1 MAKSYVD
8 KLKSKAFAIAK
19 LEVEMTDNYQGKVFA
34 ITQKDGNE
42 ALCAVNVPTKDMTN
56 LNFIKDIIETKEIIN
71 NFIQNILNDD
81 MEIKG
86 IVHTECMKR
95 EDVFCV
101 SFIKVKMIKTENGYR
116 AAPQEDLEHYAIN
129 YGETSVNEKGEMVK
143 TKSKLVKYEFE

>member
-8 KLKSKAFAIAK
+8 KLKMKAFAIAK

-42 ALCAVNVPTKDMTN
+42 AICAVNVPTKDITN

-71 NFIQNILNDD
+71 NFIQSIMNDD
-81 MEIKG
+81 IEIKG

-101 SFIKVKMIKTENGYR
+101 SFVKVKMIKIENGYR
-116 AAPQEDLEHYAIN
+116 AAPQEDLEHYTIN
-129 YGETSVNEKGEMVK
+129 YGETSVNENGEMVK
-143 TKSKLVKYEFE
+143 TKSKLVKYELE